1 MQLYINGE
9 ARRVEQI
16 DSVADLIASLDLA
29 GRRIAVEVNE
39 AIVPRTR
46 HTTTTLNEG
55 DRVEI
60 VHAIGGG

>member
-9 ARRVEQI
+9 ARRFDQVG
-16 DSVADLIASLDLA
+16 SVADLIDTLELA

-46 HTTTTLNEG
+46 HATTTLNEG

>member
-9 ARRVEQI
+9 ARRVDQVS
-16 DSVADLIASLDLA
+16 SVADLIATLDLT

-46 HTTTTLNEG
+46 HATTTLNEG

>member
-9 ARRVEQI
+9 TRRVDQAS
-16 DSVADLIASLDLA
+16 SVADLIVMLSLT

-39 AIVPRTR
+39 SIVPRTR
-46 HTTTTLNEG
+46 HATTTLNEG